1 MDATNLRVMVAHLAP
16 VRAHSRI
23 AVVVVLLLSIPHLH
37 DVLYRHV
44 TVVGPPHRRKSHQVL
59 ANVVTF
65 ATSNSNEAIELE
77 ELILTRSSLC
87 ILSTV
92 NMVHLL
98 PLLTP
103 RLAITMDYKDISA
116 REKTEYRVL
125 QGLRTVFLIQSST
138 IHAMISRQPLLTNI
152 LS

>member
-44 TVVGPPHRRKSHQVL
+44 TVVGPPHCRKSHQVL
-59 ANVVTF
+59 ANVIAF
-65 ATSNSNEAIELE
+65 ATSNSNEAIEFE
-77 ELILTRSSLC
+77 ELILTTSALC

-92 NMVHLL
+92 NMVHILS
-98 PLLTP
+98 LLTS
-103 RLAITMDYKDISA
+103 RLAITMDYNDMSA
-116 REKTEYRVL
+116 CGKTEYRKMYEM
-125 QGLRTVFLIQSST
+125 GLR
-138 IHAMISRQPLLTNI
+138 
-152 LS
+152 